1 MDLSEVLSNPLF
13 IPLLVA
19 SITIVGNACFLYWL
33 RKWQYRAEYIV
44 RNVENT
50 YIPLVAEIHERLEY
64 FNRFL
69 ESPTSLKY
77 SFQTLESV
85 KKKGLFEF
93 IKSHDKKLYEKL
105 ILFYNQIYPKLEELV
120 KFQDETNKAIFQEWV
135 GYIEEVVSDKKAKD
149 YSNSFVSELFRKGLF
164 AYLLSGRKEEISKI
178 WLESLYQTA
187 QANKLYSPY
196 LKPKDGHIVFSK
208 GGKFPTF
215 NVSQGDLTKLQELS
229 QPKLQKLL
237 DLYKQTKASVNDEV
251 VKGLVPMMQ
260 KYITNPL
267 S

>member
-19 SITIVGNACFLYWL
+19 FITIVGNACFLYWL

-50 YIPLVAEIHERLEY
+50 YIPLVAEMHERLKY
-64 FNRFL
+64 FDIFL
-69 ESPTSLKY
+69 ENPSALKY
-77 SFQTLESV
+77 SFETLENV

-105 ILFYNQIYPKLEELV
+105 ILFYNQIYPKLKELV
-120 KFQDETNKAIFQEWV
+120 KLQDETNKVIFREWG
-135 GYIEEVVSDKKAKD
+135 GYIEEAVSDKKAKD
-149 YSNSFVSELFRKGLF
+149 CSNSFVSELFHKGLF
-164 AYLLSGRKEEISKI
+164 ALLLSDRKEEISKI
-178 WLESLYQTA
+178 WLESLYETA
-187 QANKLYSPY
+187 QANKLHCPS
-196 LKPKDGHIVFSK
+196 LKPKDGYTVYPK
-208 GGKFPTF
+208 GTSPTF
-215 NVSQGDLTKLQELS
+215 DVSEDDLTKLQELS
-229 QPKLQKLL
+229 RLKLQKLL
-237 DLYKQTKASVNDEV
+237 DIYKQTKVSINDEV
-251 VKGLVPMMQ
+251 VKGLIPMMQ